1 MRNLDECK
9 AEILRRAEDKKRKS
23 RKKHS
28 RMLMIS
34 ISLAICFTVFLVMF
48 FMDIMPD
55 RKDENTNH
63 ENRVC
68 SYTTVKIEHKKG
80 AGSDIQ
86 KITDISKIDKIFSTI
101 HSLCINEKE
110 EVAIPTEDDFS
121 STDSVDGPNAII
133 EFTGF
138 TIVFCKDDKSEV
150 VYTLEENILRSVN
163 ENLEVKI
170 DDMQLTMLKNML
182 GISK

>member
-28 RMLMIS
+28 RMLMIG

-68 SYTTVKIEHKKG
+68 SYTTVKIEHKNG
-80 AGSDIQ
+80 VGSDMQ
-86 KITDISKIDKIFSTI
+86 RITDTADIDKVFSAI
-101 HSLCINEKE
+101 SSIYVNVKE
-110 EVAIPTEDDFS
+110 EVATPTKSDFLS
-121 STDSVDGPNAII
+121 PDFVDSPNEII

-138 TIVFCKDDKSEV
+138 IITFCEDDKSEV
-150 VYTLEENILRSVN
+150 VYTLEENILCRVN
-163 ENLEVKI
+163 DNFKVKI
-170 DDMQLTMLKNML
+170 DDSQLTMLKNLL
-182 GISK
+182 GI